1 MVLKFFNTTMTDLR
15 RYEDHPYCGTAD
27 DVDAIVRDVIENKL
41 EELKKQI
48 DDLYDELLA
57 KKKKGLPYNDWELR
71 SLTNEEKALTYFLY
85 NCKVVKD

>member
-48 DDLYDELLA
+48 EKLQA